1 MTKKK
6 KIIIAAVA
14 VVLIAGGLKVAL
26 GSRQTEPTGTP
37 VTTGTVVRQDLEEVL
52 KQKATLEG
60 TESAEVASKLHYE
73 VKQVLV
79 KEGDKVTKGQLL
91 AVLDSGDIQDQI
103 AQTKG
108 DIQLLEYQQQETL
121 AERQRQIDNALM
133 EKENAEKDYK
143 DQQDLFAIGAASQA
157 EVDAAK
163 DALDKAQRALDD
175 IPNENG
181 KAVLTSSE
189 KQTKANAQQ
198 KASIQSATLS
208 DCQIRS
214 AISGTVTRVNT
225 TVGRFADESEDNKPM
240 FVIEN
245 LETLQMKVLVS
256 ENDIDRVQIGQEVE
270 ISADVLG
277 KETVQGVVERISP
290 TGEAKSSTSS
300 ERVIPVY
307 IKVKEENEKLIAGIN
322 ANATIKIASAKDAL
336 VVPLEALAELEDGT
350 TAVYTVTDAGTVHIV
365 PVTLGLETD
374 LQAEIKSDEIKEG
387 QKIIL
392 NPSAAMTEGMAVAVQ
407 QG

>member
-6 KIIIAAVA
+6 KIILAAVA

-26 GSRQTEPTGTP
+26 GSRQAEPAGTP

-121 AERQRQIDNALM
+121 TERQRQVDNAIM
-133 EKENAEKDYK
+133 EKENAAKDYK
-143 DQQDLFAIGAASQA
+143 DKQDLFAIGAASQA
-157 EVDAAK
+157 DVDAAK
-163 DALDKAQRALDD
+163 DALDKAQRALDN

-181 KAVLTSSE
+181 KAVLTASE

-198 KASIQSATLS
+198 KASIQSSTLS

-214 AISGTVTRVNT
+214 AISL
-225 TVGRFADESEDNKPM
+225 S
-240 FVIEN
+240 
-245 LETLQMKVLVS
+245 
-256 ENDIDRVQIGQEVE
+256 
-270 ISADVLG
+270 
-277 KETVQGVVERISP
+277 
-290 TGEAKSSTSS
+290 
-300 ERVIPVY
+300 
-307 IKVKEENEKLIAGIN
+307 LI
-322 ANATIKIASAKDAL
+322 
-336 VVPLEALAELEDGT
+336 
-350 TAVYTVTDAGTVHIV
+350 HI
-365 PVTLGLETD
+365 
-374 LQAEIKSDEIKEG
+374 
-387 QKIIL
+387 
-392 NPSAAMTEGMAVAVQ
+392 
-407 QG
+407 

>member
-6 KIIIAAVA
+6 KIILAAVA

-26 GSRQTEPTGTP
+26 GSRQAEPAGTP

-121 AERQRQIDNALM
+121 TERQRQIDNAIM
-133 EKENAEKDYK
+133 EKENAAKDYK
-143 DQQDLFAIGAASQA
+143 DKQDLFAIGAASQA
-157 EVDAAK
+157 DVDAAK
-163 DALDKAQRALDD
+163 DALDKAQRALDN

-181 KAVLTSSE
+181 KAVLTASE

-198 KASIQSATLS
+198 KASIQSSTLS

-225 TVGRFADESEDNKPM
+225 TVGRFADETENNKPM

-245 LETLQMKVLVS
+245 LENLQMKVLVS
-256 ENDIDRVQIGQEVE
+256 ENDIDRIQVSQEVE

-277 KETVQGVVERISP
+277 KETVDGVVERISP

-322 ANATIKIASAKDAL
+322 ASATIKIASAKNAL

-350 TAVYTVTDAGTVHIV
+350 TAVYTVTDA
-365 PVTLGLETD
+365 
-374 LQAEIKSDEIKEG
+374 
-387 QKIIL
+387 
-392 NPSAAMTEGMAVAVQ
+392 
-407 QG
+407 